1 MSAPGE
7 TTATRRRGRALE
19 SAIFQ
24 ATLEQL
30 AAVGYPKLT
39 MEGVAEA
46 AGTGKAALYRRWT
59 NKEDLVFDALADA
72 LPRPLELP
80 EQPTVREDL
89 IALFECYK
97 QVHTVAYGA
106 AFRALK
112 EESSAQY
119 SRLHDMLR
127 STVTGPVKDLL
138 LAALQRGVERGEV
151 RPEAVTPRVA
161 SLGPALMSYYCI
173 TEKPV
178 VPDDYVAS
186 IVDEVMLPLISPTGP
201 GPDAPP
207 PTTVLPTAEP

>member
-7 TTATRRRGRALE
+7 TATRRRGRALE
-19 SAIFQ
+19 SAIFE
-24 ATLEQL
+24 ATLAQL

-80 EQPTVREDL
+80 EQSTVREDL

-127 STVTGPVKDLL
+127 ATVTGPVKELL

-151 RPEAVTPRVA
+151 RPEAVTARVA

-178 VPDDYVAS
+178 VPDDYVVS
-186 IVDEVMLPLISPTGP
+186 IVDEVMLPLISLAAAASTPA
-201 GPDAPP
+201 PDA
-207 PTTVLPTAEP
+207 EP